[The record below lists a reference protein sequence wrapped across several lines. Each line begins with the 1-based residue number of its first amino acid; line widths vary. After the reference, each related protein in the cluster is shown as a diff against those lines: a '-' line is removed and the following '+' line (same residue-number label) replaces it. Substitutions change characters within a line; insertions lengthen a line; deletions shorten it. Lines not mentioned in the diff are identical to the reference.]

1 MKRIMTVAIET
12 LFMLTL
18 FAAGWFALVVFQ
30 LLTNPIPYGNI
41 GYKMRNK
48 EVVMT
53 TNTAEYAKKWRTDN
67 REKVLE
73 AKKRYSNSE
82 KGRAARKR
90 YIEENKDAV
99 RASNRKANAVWRKK
113 NPEKVREYNAKY
125 NDAKRIEKA
134 YDEWNDTLRE
144 LGYGDLV

>member
-1 MKRIMTVAIET
+1 
-12 LFMLTL
+12 
-18 FAAGWFALVVFQ
+18 
-30 LLTNPIPYGNI
+30 
-41 GYKMRNK
+41 MRNK

-99 RASNRKANAVWRKK
+99 RASNRVWRKK

-134 YDEWNDTLRE
+134 YDECNVTLRE